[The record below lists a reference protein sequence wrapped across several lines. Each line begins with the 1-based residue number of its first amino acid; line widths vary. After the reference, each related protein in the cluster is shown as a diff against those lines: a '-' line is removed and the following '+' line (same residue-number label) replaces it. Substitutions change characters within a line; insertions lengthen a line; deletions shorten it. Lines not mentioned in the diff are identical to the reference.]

1 MVFCL
6 LEIESS
12 TWLGFL
18 FVYSIDKLH
27 TKSKT
32 ISRIYNVLSIRDLGR
47 WQIFG
52 SCKYFLPLEKY
63 LKFSLIKY
71 ILYFSIFY
79 KAIEND
85 PMLMIDFDEFIS
97 NCNDTSSNNEMDQLQ
112 KKFQEQA
119 KKIGEKHALTIYD

>member
-1 MVFCL
+1 M
-6 LEIESS
+6 
-12 TWLGFL
+12 
-18 FVYSIDKLH
+18 
-27 TKSKT
+27 
-32 ISRIYNVLSIRDLGR
+32 
-47 WQIFG
+47 
-52 SCKYFLPLEKY
+52 SCQSAIWEDDKY
-63 LKFSLIKY
+63 LVPVSISSLKKNIWSFLWLNIYY
-71 ILYFSIFY
+71 IFQYIFY